1 MNGFPGREHGN
12 DPWLRRSARRDACN
26 GGHRAAGEAATF
38 VYVGCTDSNEIH
50 VLQLN
55 PQNGDLTPVE
65 KVTIPGIT
73 KTAGSTPM
81 AISPDKKFLFAAT
94 RGEPMV
100 AASFRI
106 DPATG
111 KLSHIANGPLDGSM
125 AYIATDR
132 SGRFLL
138 AASYPNNKVTVNP
151 IAPDGTVQPPKQ
163 IVPTEPNAH
172 AIQPD
177 ASNRFVLATSL
188 GGNLV
193 QAVPL
198 RCRDRNALAQ
208 RSAGGAGESG
218 RRSTALRVPSDQW
231 TGLPAERA
239 RSVGLCLR
247 LRRQD
252 RHAEGTAG
260 GRRAAR
266 EEAGKDLG
274 GRPSP
279 DAGRQVPLCQRA
291 RHQHDRGL
299 QGRSRRG
306 HADADRTHRDRAAAA
321 RLRHRSHRPLSPG
334 GGPALRFDD
343 QLRHRSGQR
352 QTQPSSSNIRWAKIP
367 TGWRSSICLEKARL
381 RQEVP
386 HGPHAR
392 HRTDRRHLRRRRPR
406 HQGRGSRRARRSAR
420 STTPG

>member
-1 MNGFPGREHGN
+1 MATTLG
-12 DPWLRRSARRDACN
+12 SV
-26 GGHRAAGEAATF
+26 AALAAALAMAATALPAMAATF

-65 KVTIPGIT
+65 RVTIPGIT

-81 AISPDKKFLFAAT
+81 ALSPDKKFLFAAT

-163 IVPTEPNAH
+163 SVPTEPNAH

-188 GGNLV
+188 GGNLIK
-193 QAVPL
+193 QFRFDAATGTLSPN
-198 RCRDRNALAQ
+198 DPPAAQ
-208 RSAGGAGESG
+208 VKAGAG
-218 RRSTALRVPSDQW
+218 
-231 TGLPAERA
+231 
-239 RSVGLCLR
+239 
-247 LRRQD
+247 
-252 RHAEGTAG
+252 
-260 GRRAAR
+260 
-266 EEAGKDLG
+266 
-274 GRPSP
+274 
-279 DAGRQVPLCQRA
+279 
-291 RHQHDRGL
+291 
-299 QGRSRRG
+299 
-306 HADADRTHRDRAAAA
+306 
-321 RLRHRSHRPLSPG
+321 
-334 GGPALRFDD
+334 
-343 QLRHRSGQR
+343 
-352 QTQPSSSNIRWAKIP
+352 
-367 TGWRSSICLEKARL
+367 
-381 RQEVP
+381 
-386 HGPHAR
+386 
-392 HRTDRRHLRRRRPR
+392 PR
-406 HQGRGSRRARRSAR
+406 HFAFHPTNGRAYLLNELEASVYVFAYDPKTGTLKELQVVGALPEKKPDKIWAADLHL
-420 STTPG
+420 TPDGKFL

>member
-1 MNGFPGREHGN
+1 MATTLGSVAALAATLALAATALP
-12 DPWLRRSARRDACN
+12 AR
-26 GGHRAAGEAATF
+26 AATF

-50 VLQLN
+50 VLQLD

-163 IVPTEPNAH
+163 IIPTEPNAH

-177 ASNRFVLATSL
+177 ATNRFVLATSL

-193 QAVPL
+193 RQFRFDTATGTLSPNDPPAAPVK
-198 RCRDRNALAQ
+198 A
-208 RSAGGAGESG
+208 GAGP
-218 RRSTALRVPSDQW
+218 RHFAFHPDQRP
-231 TGLPAERA
+231 GLPAERA
-239 RSVGLCLR
+239 RGVGLCLR
-247 LRRQD
+247 LRRRD
-252 RHAEGTAG
+252 RHPEGAAG
-260 GRRAAR
+260 DERAAR
-266 EEAGKDLG
+266 EEAGQDLG
-274 GRPSP
+274 RRPSP

-299 QGRSRRG
+299 QGRSRRRNARA
-306 HADADRTHRDRAAAA
+306 HRTHGR
-321 RLRHRSHRPLSPG
+321 
-334 GGPALRFDD
+334 
-343 QLRHRSGQR
+343 
-352 QTQPSSSNIRWAKIP
+352 PSSSRAASPSIPRAVISWRWA
-367 TGWRSSICLEKARL
+367 SSPIR
-381 RQEVP
+381 
-386 HGPHAR
+386 
-392 HRTDRRHLRRRRPR
+392 
-406 HQGRGSRRARRSAR
+406 
-420 STTPG
+420 

>member
-1 MNGFPGREHGN
+1 MATTLG
-12 DPWLRRSARRDACN
+12 SV
-26 GGHRAAGEAATF
+26 AALAATLALAAAALPATAATF

-65 KVTIPGIT
+65 KATIPGIT

-151 IAPDGTVQPPKQ
+151 IAPDGTVQAPKQ
-163 IVPTEPNAH
+163 VVPTEPNAH

-188 GGNLV
+188 GGNLLKLFRFD
-193 QAVPL
+193 AATG
-198 RCRDRNALAQ
+198 ALSPNDPPA
-208 RSAGGAGESG
+208 APVKAGAGPRHFAFHPTNG
-218 RRSTALRVPSDQW
+218 RVYLLNELDASVYVFAYDPKAGTLKELQVVGALPEKKPEKIWAADLHLTPDGKFLYATERGTSTIAGFKVDP
-231 TGLPAERA
+231 G
-239 RSVGLCLR
+239 
-247 LRRQD
+247 
-252 RHAEGTAG
+252 EGTLTPIGHTAT
-260 GRRAAR
+260 
-266 EEAGKDLG
+266 EQQ
-274 GRPSP
+274 P
-279 DAGRQVPLCQRA
+279 
-291 RHQHDRGL
+291 RGF
-299 QGRSRRG
+299 
-306 HADADRTHRDRAAAA
+306 AID
-321 RLRHRSHRPLSPG
+321 
-334 GGPALRFDD
+334 
-343 QLRHRSGQR
+343 
-352 QTQPSSSNIRWAKIP
+352 P
-367 TGWRSSICLEKARL
+367 TGRYLLAVGQLSNSMTSYAIDPASGKLTKLKQYPMGKNPNWVEIVNL
-381 RQEVP
+381 P
-386 HGPHAR
+386 
-392 HRTDRRHLRRRRPR
+392 
-406 HQGRGSRRARRSAR
+406 
-420 STTPG
+420 

>member
-1 MNGFPGREHGN
+1 MATTLGTV
-12 DPWLRRSARRDACN
+12 
-26 GGHRAAGEAATF
+26 AALAATLAMAATALPAMAATF

-65 KVTIPGIT
+65 KMTIPGIT

-163 IVPTEPNAH
+163 IIPTEPNAH

-193 QAVPL
+193 KQFRFDAASGTLSPN
-198 RCRDRNALAQ
+198 DPPAAQ
-208 RSAGGAGESG
+208 VKAGAGPRHFAFHPANG
-218 RRSTALRVPSDQW
+218 RVYLLNELEASVYVFAYDPKAGTLKELQVISALPEKKPDKIWAADLHLTPDGKFLYASERGTSTIAGFKVDP
-231 TGLPAERA
+231 G
-239 RSVGLCLR
+239 
-247 LRRQD
+247 
-252 RHAEGTAG
+252 EGTLTPIGHTAT
-260 GRRAAR
+260 
-266 EEAGKDLG
+266 EQQ
-274 GRPSP
+274 P
-279 DAGRQVPLCQRA
+279 
-291 RHQHDRGL
+291 RGF
-299 QGRSRRG
+299 
-306 HADADRTHRDRAAAA
+306 AID
-321 RLRHRSHRPLSPG
+321 
-334 GGPALRFDD
+334 
-343 QLRHRSGQR
+343 
-352 QTQPSSSNIRWAKIP
+352 P
-367 TGWRSSICLEKARL
+367 TGRYLLAVGQLSDSMTSYAIDPASGKLGKLKQYSMGKNPNWVEIVNL
-381 RQEVP
+381 P
-386 HGPHAR
+386 
-392 HRTDRRHLRRRRPR
+392 
-406 HQGRGSRRARRSAR
+406 
-420 STTPG
+420 

>member
-1 MNGFPGREHGN
+1 MATTLG
-12 DPWLRRSARRDACN
+12 SV
-26 GGHRAAGEAATF
+26 AALAAALAMAATALPATAATF

-193 QAVPL
+193 KQFRFDAATGTLSPNDPPAAPVK
-198 RCRDRNALAQ
+198 A
-208 RSAGGAGESG
+208 GAGPRHFAFHPTNG
-218 RRSTALRVPSDQW
+218 RVYLLNELEASVYVFAYDPKTGTLKELQVVGALPEKKPEKIWAAD
-231 TGLPAERA
+231 
-239 RSVGLCLR
+239 
-247 LRRQD
+247 
-252 RHAEGTAG
+252 EGTLAPIG
-260 GRRAAR
+260 HTAT
-266 EEAGKDLG
+266 EQQ
-274 GRPSP
+274 P
-279 DAGRQVPLCQRA
+279 
-291 RHQHDRGL
+291 RGF
-299 QGRSRRG
+299 
-306 HADADRTHRDRAAAA
+306 AID
-321 RLRHRSHRPLSPG
+321 
-334 GGPALRFDD
+334 
-343 QLRHRSGQR
+343 
-352 QTQPSSSNIRWAKIP
+352 P
-367 TGWRSSICLEKARL
+367 TGRYLLAVGQLSDSMTSYAIDPASGKLTKLKQYPMGKNPNWVEIVNL
-381 RQEVP
+381 P
-386 HGPHAR
+386 
-392 HRTDRRHLRRRRPR
+392 
-406 HQGRGSRRARRSAR
+406 
-420 STTPG
+420 